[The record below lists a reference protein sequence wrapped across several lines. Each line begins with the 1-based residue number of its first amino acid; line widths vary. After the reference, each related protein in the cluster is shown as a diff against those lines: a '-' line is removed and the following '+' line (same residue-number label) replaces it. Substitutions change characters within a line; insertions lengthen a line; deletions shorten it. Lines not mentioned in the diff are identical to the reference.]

1 MEFNNIELDTQF
13 EWFEPSHLDYYKEQ
27 TNKLNGLN
35 YTNKETIINDLT
47 IFFEERFNL
56 SNLKIHFEN
65 VFNKLK
71 DSNYIMLDK
80 NDLSLNL
87 NKIIK
92 NKFETYEQR
101 ELNCELIDNIEKI
114 PNLLPIIKNYKGY
127 CWKEWQSI
135 FKDEFKDFEIQ
146 NINKNIDFNGFDFP
160 SAGNGGFNER
170 MEFKELEYLDK
181 EQNIKYVDEI
191 FCTTS
196 VYILN
201 LIELEQYLKLIEL
214 FNNINNKNILQS
226 EDLDNIVNKI
236 LELKNLNNLN
246 LFN

>member
-1 MEFNNIELDTQF
+1 MDFNNIELNNQI
-13 EWFEPSHLDYYKEQ
+13 EWFEPLHLDYYKEQ
-27 TNKLNGLN
+27 TNKLNGLD
-35 YTNKETIINDLT
+35 YTNKEKIINDLT
-47 IFFEERFNL
+47 IFFEERFDL
-56 SNLKIHFEN
+56 SNLKQHFEN

-71 DSNYIMLDK
+71 YSNYMMLEK

-92 NKFETYEQR
+92 NKFETFELR
-101 ELNCELIDNIEKI
+101 EENYELIEIINDI
-114 PNLLPIIKNYKGY
+114 PNLIPNIRNYKGY

-135 FKDEFKDFEIQ
+135 FKDEFKDFEFK
-146 NINKNIDFNGFDFP
+146 NINKTINFNGFELP
-160 SAGNGGFNER
+160 AAGNGGFNER

-181 EQNIKYVDEI
+181 EQNIKYIDEI
-191 FCTTS
+191 FCNTS

-214 FNNINNKNILQS
+214 LNNINNKDILQK
-226 EDLDNIVNKI
+226 EDLNNIVNKI
-236 LELKNLNNLN
+236 LELKNLNNLD